1 MHLKPTRLLFV
12 LPLLLPLACKDADT
26 ASVQRR
32 DQSAQQKLELGREL
46 LSSGQADMAVKVLGE
61 AAGLM
66 PDSTEPLLLLAD
78 AQRQAGNSGAAILTL
93 KQAMA
98 LNPAEGPDIKRKIA
112 ARHEQDGRLSDAI
125 ALLLELRNT
134 DELGDVDL
142 LKLAHLQTRNGQHQ
156 AAFETLERIQRERPD
171 DVDAKVVEAEIL
183 LAKGDEVL
191 AAKLMDRLL
200 EEQPAL
206 TAARILRARYF
217 LQSGFAEYAEQDLS
231 QVKGE
236 EASRPEVVELR
247 ARVLLALE
255 RPADADT
262 LLTESVAHYS
272 QNAELLGRLAEVKL
286 LLGRPP
292 EALALVERAL
302 RAQPESARAFYVRA
316 RVQETQGDL
325 ERAKEDYGNALGMNP
340 RFAPALSRMWRLQQQ
355 AGEREKALSSLERLV
370 EVGEASLEEKV
381 ALAELYAALRLKPE
395 QGLKLIG
402 EALKRDPTN
411 FQYLD
416 TQKALKKLVPRKRKS
431 SGPLIIRGG
440 RR

>member
-1 MHLKPTRLLFV
+1 M
-12 LPLLLPLACKDADT
+12 
-26 ASVQRR
+26 QRR
-32 DQSAQQKLELGREL
+32 DQTAQAKLEQGREL
-46 LSSGQADMAVKVLGE
+46 LSSGQAELATKVLSE

-112 ARHEQDGRLSDAI
+112 TRHEQDGRLSEAI
-125 ALLLELRNT
+125 TLLQELRDT
-134 DELGDVDL
+134 DELGDLDL

-156 AAFETLERIQRERPD
+156 AAFQTLERIQRERPD

-231 QVKGE
+231 LVQGE

-247 ARVLLALE
+247 SQVLIALE
-255 RPADADT
+255 RLADAEKV
-262 LLTESVAHYS
+262 LTDAVTHYS
-272 QNAELLGRLAEVKL
+272 QNADLLARLGEVKL

-292 EALALVERAL
+292 ETLALVERAL
-302 RAQPESARAFYVRA
+302 KAHPESARALYVRA
-316 RVQETQGDL
+316 RALETQGDL
-325 ERAKEDYGNALGMNP
+325 GRAKEDYGNALAMAP
-340 RFAPALSRMWRLQQQ
+340 RFAPALSRIWRLQRQ
-355 AGEREKALSSLERLV
+355 AGEVQNALASLERLV
-370 EVGEASLEEKV
+370 DGRQASLEEKV
-381 ALAELYAALRLKPE
+381 ALAELYAETRLKPE

-402 EALKRDPTN
+402 EALKGDPSN

-416 TQKALKKLVPRKRKS
+416 TQKALKKLVPRKKKS

>member
-1 MHLKPTRLLFV
+1 MHLKSTRLLFV
-12 LPLLLPLACKDADT
+12 LPLLLPLACKDAET
-26 ASVQRR
+26 VSVQRR
-32 DQSAQQKLELGREL
+32 DQTAQAKLEQGREL
-46 LSSGQADMAVKVLGE
+46 LSSGQAELAVKVFGE

-66 PDSTEPLLLLAD
+66 PESTEPLLLLAD

-112 ARHEQDGRLSDAI
+112 ARHEQDGRLSEAI
-125 ALLLELRNT
+125 ALLLELRDT
-134 DELGDVDL
+134 DELGDLDI
-142 LKLAHLQTRNGQHQ
+142 LKLAHLQTLEGQHQ
-156 AAFETLERIQRERPD
+156 AAFQTLERIQRERPD
-171 DVDAKVVEAEIL
+171 DVAAKVVEAEIL

-217 LQSGFAEYAEQDLS
+217 LRSGFAQYAEQDLA
-231 QVKGE
+231 QVQGE
-236 EASRPEVVELR
+236 EASLPEVVTLR
-247 ARVLLALE
+247 AQVLLALE
-255 RPADADT
+255 RIEEAEKLLSDAVT
-262 LLTESVAHYS
+262 HYS
-272 QNAELLGRLAEVKL
+272 QNADLLARLAEVKL
-286 LLGRPP
+286 LLGRPT

-302 RAQPESARAFYVRA
+302 RAQPESARALYVRA
-316 RVQETQGDL
+316 RALETQGDL
-325 ERAKEDYGNALGMNP
+325 GRAKEDYGNALGMNP
-340 RFAPALSRMWRLQQQ
+340 RFAPALSRMWRLQRQ
-355 AGEREKALSSLERLV
+355 AGAPQQALSSLEQLL
-370 EVGEASLEEKV
+370 EVGEASLEEKA
-381 ALAELYAALRLKPE
+381 ALAELYAELRLKPE

-416 TQKALKKLVPRKRKS
+416 TQKALKKLVPRKKKS